1 MSTSSSHHQRMLV
14 SAKSRLTTPVY
25 NLHFLRILSR
35 FKLIM
40 HFFPCHGRKKE
51 TIPATRDERPTPPIT
66 PFCNAA
72 TVGSPRRFSLSPSVL
87 SFRASAHTP
96 FMAPLSAVL
105 LPSACT
111 HDFLPP
117 SMPKMPPA
125 VRKCQTFTTHHPPYQ
140 ACTLTQTRTKYK
152 GIEFLH
158 AQIYTDAHTHICPQ
172 LLDAQYNAGNP
183 ISQRVYSIDFYFS
196 LVLVRSG
203 LVQSS
208 SR

>member
-1 MSTSSSHHQRMLV
+1 MRE
-14 SAKSRLTTPVY
+14 KKR
-25 NLHFLRILSR
+25 NN
-35 FKLIM
+35 
-40 HFFPCHGRKKE
+40 PCYEG
-51 TIPATRDERPTPPIT
+51 DERPTPPIT

-72 TVGSPRRFSLSPSVL
+72 TVGSPRHFSLSPSVL

-117 SMPKMPPA
+117 SMPKMHPA
-125 VRKCQTFTTHHPPYQ
+125 VRKCQTFTTHHHPYY

-158 AQIYTDAHTHICPQ
+158 AQIYTDTRTHICPQ

-183 ISQRVYSIDFYFS
+183 ISQRVYTIDFYFS

-203 LVQSS
+203 LVQ
-208 SR
+208 